1 MKRIKALTKEERRT
15 LLDAARYAPES
26 RFRQRAHA
34 VYLND
39 KSYRIDQLAD
49 IFAVDRDTVSGWLTA
64 WERYGLMGL
73 HDNPRPGRPRRVT
86 EEELIALEQ
95 DLEQAPHR
103 ARLLPSRFHEHTGLT
118 VSFPTIKRWLKARHW
133 VWKRCRRSL
142 KDQQEPAAFK
152 EGQRVLDALQ
162 TREAAGE
169 IDLFYLDE
177 SGFSA
182 DACIPYA
189 WQPRGKTLALPANTR
204 GRVNVV
210 GLLSRQG
217 ASYFHSVET
226 TVTSAVIAEAMAG
239 FIRSRPTD
247 KLTVVIMDNAPPHRK
262 AERESQAAWLLGHVW
277 VWFLPT
283 YSPELNLI
291 EMLWKKIKYEWL
303 PWAAYTNFQT
313 LRSALQDIFENYG
326 AESKYQVN
334 FV

>member
-1 MKRIKALTKEERRT
+1 VKRIKGLTKEEQRT

-34 VYLND
+34 VYL
-39 KSYRIDQLAD
+39 SGRGYRISQLAD

-64 WERYGLMGL
+64 WEQEGLMGL
-73 HDNPRPGRPRRVT
+73 HDDARPGRPRRVT
-86 EEELIALEQ
+86 EEELVALENE
-95 DLEQAPHR
+95 LEQAPHH
-103 ARLLPSRFHEHTGLT
+103 ARLLASRLHERTGLT
-118 VSFPTIKRWLKARHW
+118 VTFSTIKRWLKARHW

-142 KDQQEPAAFK
+142 KDHQEPAAFQ
-152 EGQRVLDALQ
+152 EGQRVLKALQ

-169 IDLFYLDE
+169 IELFYLDE

-182 DACIPYA
+182 DACVPYA
-189 WQPRGKTLALPANTR
+189 WQPRGKTRALPANTP

-210 GLLSRQG
+210 GLVSRQG
-217 ASYFHSVET
+217 ASYFHTVET
-226 TVTSAVIAEAMAG
+226 TVTSAVVAEAMAG

-262 AERESQAAWLLGHVW
+262 AERENQADWLLGHVW
-277 VWFLPT
+277 VWFLPP

-303 PWAAYTNFQT
+303 PWAAYANFQT

-326 AESKYQVN
+326 AGSKYQVN